1 MTHRLEALEQ
11 CSASSE
17 NIDSLTS
24 IVHDIRQTNEH
35 RWTSDE
41 IVLQPST
48 SLKKSIHEAP
58 ARYPI
63 QRLEKVSDLEI
74 VKQGKGFKIGYIDR
88 QGTDQRV
95 ILTKRIEAPSD
106 MMQRDP
112 HVGLTFKGRKILN
125 PIYSSVLHTNGYQQ
139 IQEDMKFQHTANDIE
154 VPSIGT
160 NPKHFD
166 EVRLSQ
172 QSCCSCVNASFSFQS
187 DMISIDID
195 GPSTMLNS
203 ICESIVITQG
213 SVYSNVPSKPTPAP
227 AADLLEHSRASTPS
241 KRDRI
246 EVTDRWRDQTVIHG
260 SSTPWRIPFKGKK
273 AAEPSSVLPVCPSDL
288 SENDFIPP
296 VSTRD
301 VALSPI
307 RFSPVK
313 QFQNT
318 STSPLIFTDTVDRC
332 CQFSP
337 LETFHGM
344 TQVTTDDFPDFLTTA
359 NSEQSAFQAYSS
371 SALVPAATLE
381 RSADSGILVDVHHR
395 TKCHFAL
402 QVDLK
407 SSSSDSEEI
416 SEVTPRPLTLHPY
429 VEKSTASSSPSDLEQ
444 EILQLRRERTHVLD
458 LLALNWNRSNI
469 WVELTEAK
477 LNYIIGETGR
487 RERDD
492 SQDED
497 VHSVRSRCSSSNTFV
512 RHVTH
517 RQ

>member
-1 MTHRLEALEQ
+1 MWVWRSKDERSWIRSTALSYTPMDITRSKKIWNLNMRPMILKCRALE
-11 CSASSE
+11 
-17 NIDSLTS
+17 
-24 IVHDIRQTNEH
+24 
-35 RWTSDE
+35 
-41 IVLQPST
+41 P
-48 SLKKSIHEAP
+48 
-58 ARYPI
+58 
-63 QRLEKVSDLEI
+63 
-74 VKQGKGFKIGYIDR
+74 
-88 QGTDQRV
+88 
-95 ILTKRIEAPSD
+95 
-106 MMQRDP
+106 
-112 HVGLTFKGRKILN
+112 ILN
-125 PIYSSVLHTNGYQQ
+125 ISMRFVYFSNPVAHLWIH
-139 IQEDMKFQHTANDIE
+139 
-154 VPSIGT
+154 PS
-160 NPKHFD
+160 
-166 EVRLSQ
+166 R
-172 QSCCSCVNASFSFQS
+172 FQS

-213 SVYSNVPSKPTPAP
+213 SVYSNVPFKPTLAP
-227 AADLLEHSRASTPS
+227 AVLAHQDDVLEHSRASTPS

-273 AAEPSSVLPVCPSDL
+273 PAEPSSILSVCTPDRNDDDFVPPSSANL
-288 SENDFIPP
+288 

-301 VALSPI
+301 IALSPI

-313 QFQNT
+313 QFQTT
-318 STSPLIFTDTVDRC
+318 STSPLIFTNTVDRYS
-332 CQFSP
+332 QFSP

-344 TQVTTDDFPDFLTTA
+344 TQVTSDDLPDFLTTA
-359 NSEQSAFQAYSS
+359 SSEQSAFQAYSS

-444 EILQLRRERTHVLD
+444 EIVQLRRERTHVLD

-487 RERDD
+487 SERD
-492 SQDED
+492 SLPED
-497 VHSVRSRCSSSNTFV
+497 VHCVRSRCSSSNTFV
-512 RHVTH
+512 RHVTD
-517 RQ
+517 R